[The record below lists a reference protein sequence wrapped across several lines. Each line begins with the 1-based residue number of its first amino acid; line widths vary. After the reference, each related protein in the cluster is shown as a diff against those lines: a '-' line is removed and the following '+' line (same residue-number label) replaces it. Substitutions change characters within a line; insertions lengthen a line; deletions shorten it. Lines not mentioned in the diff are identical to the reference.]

1 MAIIEVQPKD
11 PITLRVDVIDMGLL
25 HLLETRYVV
34 LIEQRD
40 NDIVIE
46 LYKKQELWTTQ
57 AFWKYLPQWAQPLE
71 VGSSLNIC

>member
-11 PITLRVDVIDMGLL
+11 PVTLRVDVIDMGLL

-40 NDIVIE
+40 NDIAIE
-46 LYKKQELWTTQ
+46 LYKK
-57 AFWKYLPQWAQPLE
+57 
-71 VGSSLNIC
+71 

>member
-1 MAIIEVQPKD
+1 MAIIEIQPKD
-11 PITLRVDVIDMGLL
+11 PVTLRVDVIDMGLL

-46 LYKKQELWTTQ
+46 LYKK
-57 AFWKYLPQWAQPLE
+57 
-71 VGSSLNIC
+71 

>member
-11 PITLRVDVIDMGLL
+11 PITLRVEVIDMGLL

-46 LYKKQELWTTQ
+46 LYKK
-57 AFWKYLPQWAQPLE
+57 
-71 VGSSLNIC
+71 

>member
-11 PITLRVDVIDMGLL
+11 PTTLRVDVIDMGLL

-46 LYKKQELWTTQ
+46 LYKK
-57 AFWKYLPQWAQPLE
+57 
-71 VGSSLNIC
+71 

>member
-11 PITLRVDVIDMGLL
+11 PGTLRVDVIDMGLL

-46 LYKKQELWTTQ
+46 LYKK
-57 AFWKYLPQWAQPLE
+57 
-71 VGSSLNIC
+71 

>member
-11 PITLRVDVIDMGLL
+11 PVTLRVDIIDMGLL

-46 LYKKQELWTTQ
+46 LYKK
-57 AFWKYLPQWAQPLE
+57 
-71 VGSSLNIC
+71 

>member
-1 MAIIEVQPKD
+1 MAIIEVEPKD

-34 LIEQRD
+34 LIEQRE

-46 LYKKQELWTTQ
+46 LYKH
-57 AFWKYLPQWAQPLE
+57 
-71 VGSSLNIC
+71 NH